1 MPTIDFFENINFK
14 DKYKYA
20 YSVLTDNNSDERN
33 FFHNLL
39 LKTYNDEEQVNFIKM
54 SNDYFQIAPVY
65 SWLMFNSEE
74 IISFF
79 NSQGNNNIKNMK
91 ISPEVRKA
99 IRCSMGLYF
108 SI

>member
-1 MPTIDFFENINFK
+1 MPIIDFCENTDFK
-14 DKYKYA
+14 EKYKYA
-20 YSVLTDNNSDERN
+20 YSVLTDNDLDERK

-39 LKTYNDEEQVNFIKM
+39 IKTYNNKEQVQFIKM

-74 IISFF
+74 IMDFF
-79 NSQGNNNIKNMK
+79 KLQGNNNIKDMK

-99 IRCSMGLYF
+99 IRCCMGIYF